1 MKYHLLTRNF
11 LAVSLAITPPLQA
24 QALIDRDGDGHSDIW
39 QIAEDIP
46 SGNGADD
53 SDGDGHSDAD
63 EETAGT
69 NAWSAL
75 SWFRVA
81 EIEIVSV
88 QATRTEGELAWKGVK
103 GKSYQLQHSSDLTAA
118 SWLNSAQPLLAT
130 SNGPLIQQPD
140 LPSPLNAQ
148 FYRVAVSDVDAD
160 GDGLTAY
167 EEGIIGTSDQTPNSG
182 GAGSPPD
189 TEVAAQWVAQNDR
202 GITTGTPPPNLREVD
217 VAFIREIEVPSTGAV
232 GADLV
237 TATGTGAWHQL
248 TSWRSGFTPNPSQ
261 LATTPPIQGHHPQ
274 VHLLDPPAVAGAP
287 KFLTGRIASDGNLWL
302 SSRSLTVLGT
312 FVHHKTLGFG
322 ENANLDVLAFDL
334 AHRTF
339 STREA
344 GVIRYQVV
352 SAVHVEPSGGG
363 SRHLRAV
370 TWNVNPTTGA
380 ISGLQFSDPLSAPG
394 LSGQPKLR
402 IAAIAG
408 NQFEIIY
415 TDIFENQ
422 CHLPLWTD
430 DNGFISSL
438 PGTSTPLNIRGSGE
452 VSHERLDSVITGL
465 TGSGYATALLYPDN
479 EGVLQRT
486 LQIWDR
492 RPDFYTADTYESHL
506 LTDDSL
512 DLIPNTPGIGLT
524 APTLTDSFIDNPET
538 GEALAQALATG
549 DFNGDGFDDAAIAAP
564 QRDVNGLSNAGGIF
578 ILHGSV
584 TGMENREYVAF
595 WTQNSD
601 DVLGDAAEEDRYGSA
616 LASGDFNGDGNDDLA
631 IGIPDKDIGAK
642 NGAGSVQ
649 ILYGT
654 PFGLSATDNQLITR
668 DSLGQLSAAG
678 DDFGRAL
685 CTGDFNGDG
694 RTDLAIGAPGQT
706 VSSQTAAGA
715 VHVLWGAAAGLSTA
729 GSEMFHQDSPGLADT
744 AEASD
749 RFGSALV
756 SGQFNGGIFA
766 DLAIGVPLED
776 VGSATDAGAVQVVY
790 GNAGGFSGSN
800 FITRDGFDG
809 GLDIQ
814 GSPADGDNFGWS
826 LAAGDFDGDTAQDLA
841 IGAPG
846 DAVAGPFTGAV
857 HVVYGS
863 FFGLTWA
870 ENQFIRQIGSLDP
883 ASSLP
888 NTAAEDED
896 LGWSLTA
903 GDTNGD
909 GFSELIAS
917 APGEDINNK
926 ADAGIVFVI
935 PGSAGGL
942 LPVDAVRLHQDT
954 IREENEVQRDADSDS
969 TADDKFGITLA
980 SADFN
985 SDGEADFISGIPRKD
1000 NADDQL
1006 GTGGAHFFHGTAS
1019 IDEDG
1024 PNYFTLSNDFMWTP
1038 KTRESVRAMVTDLIR
1053 ENSGGV
1059 GAGKL
1064 YSFNESLDIVHMAS
1078 STKTMTLLLAAE
1090 AIEDG
1095 FATLD
1100 DPVLFTKLAGET
1112 GGSLLD
1118 ARNADSSSKT
1128 DENGARYGFFDE
1140 GDTMPLRFLL
1150 AAMMGESCNR
1160 ASVAI
1165 GQHIAFK
1172 VTGSQHEFVNMMQA
1186 RADELEM
1193 DTSIF
1198 GHPAGG
1204 WACKVQDAITLQR
1217 EGVKHPIFVEYSSF
1231 ENWGDDQPEEVLC
1244 GTDFEGVEKCNGPH
1258 AQFMS
1263 MGTYP
1268 GRYTWKGGNGLVWFE
1283 EGQINNWP
1291 PRPDANRCTTSRV
1304 TTALRMNRTLSACL
1318 QQTGNGDAQSQNLMD
1333 YGFRELFTP
1342 DHRDLVTFP
1351 ESGGLVGPEG
1361 PVRSKNFATTSWT
1374 GHGCAVLIDDYEE
1387 IRLNIWALNYTTNQ
1401 ISPAGFAQKS
1411 YTLQSGTSYE
1421 EPALIDLVKVPTT
1434 DSIADFFTVTQVGDA
1449 LELEIWRSGQE

>member
-1 MKYHLLTRNF
+1 MKYQLITRNL

-39 QIAEDIP
+39 QIAEDLP
-46 SGNGADD
+46 SGNGTDD
-53 SDGDGHSDAD
+53 SDGDGYSDAD

-75 SWFRVA
+75 SWFGVVDADFSPLPPTDFRG
-81 EIEIVSV
+81 EFTW
-88 QATRTEGELAWKGVK
+88 QAVK
-103 GKSYQLQHSSDLTAA
+103 GKSYQLQNSSNLTTT
-118 SWLNSAQPLLAT
+118 SWQNNVPPLLAMN
-130 SNGPLIQQPD
+130 NGPLGQQLD
-140 LPSPLNAQ
+140 LPGPPNAQ

-167 EEGIIGTSDQTPNSG
+167 EEGIIGTSDETPNSG

-189 TEVAAQWVAQNDR
+189 TEMAAQWVAQNDR

-217 VAFIREIEVPSTGAV
+217 VAFIREIEVPSTGEV

-287 KFLTGRIASDGNLWL
+287 IFLTGRIASDGNLWL
-302 SSRSLTVLGT
+302 SSRSLTAFGT

-344 GVIRYQVV
+344 GVTRYQVV

-402 IAAIAG
+402 ISAIAG
-408 NQFEIIY
+408 NQFEILY

-438 PGTSTPLNIRGSGE
+438 PGSSMPLNIRGSGE
-452 VSHERLDSVITGL
+452 VSHERLDSAITGL
-465 TGSGYATALLYPDN
+465 TGSGYATALLYPDD
-479 EGVLQRT
+479 EGNPQRR

-492 RPDFYTADTYESHL
+492 RPDFYTADTYASHL

-512 DLIPNTPGIGLT
+512 DLIPNTPGIGLI
-524 APTLTDSFIDNPET
+524 APTLTDSFLGNQQT
-538 GEALAQALATG
+538 GEAVAQALATG

-564 QRDVNGLSNAGGIF
+564 MRDVNEVSNVGGIF
-578 ILHGSV
+578 ILHGSA
-584 TGMENREYVAF
+584 TGMENREYVDF
-595 WTQNSD
+595 WHQD
-601 DVLGDAAEEDRYGSA
+601 DLDVLGTPAEEDRYGSA

-668 DSLGQLSAAG
+668 DSLGQTSAAG

-685 CTGDFNGDG
+685 CVGDFNGDG
-694 RTDLAIGAPGQT
+694 RSDLAIGAPGQS
-706 VSSQTAAGA
+706 VSGESAAGA

-756 SGQFNGGIFA
+756 SGQFNGSTFA

-776 VGSATDAGAVQVVY
+776 VGSAMDAGAVQVVY

-800 FITRDGFDG
+800 FITRNGFDG

-814 GSPADGDNFGWS
+814 GTPADGDNFGWS

-863 FFGLTWA
+863 IFGLTWA

-883 ASSLP
+883 SSSLP
-888 NTAAEDED
+888 GTAASDED
-896 LGWSLTA
+896 LGWSLAA
-903 GDTNGD
+903 GDCNGD
-909 GFSELIAS
+909 GFSELMAS
-917 APGEDINNK
+917 APGEDINDK

-935 PGSAGGL
+935 PGSADGL
-942 LPVDAVRLHQDT
+942 LPADASRLHQDSGST
-954 IREENEVQRDADSDS
+954 ENGTNFAVNSDS
-969 TADDKFGITLA
+969 AADDKFGITLA

-1000 NADDQL
+1000 RAADEL
-1006 GTGGAHFFHGTAS
+1006 GTGGAHFFSGTAS
-1019 IDEDG
+1019 VDDDV
-1024 PNYFTLSNDFMWTP
+1024 PNYFTLATDFMWTP
-1038 KTRESVRAMVTDLIR
+1038 QTRESVRAMVTDLNR
-1053 ENSGGV
+1053 ENSGGI

-1064 YSFNESLDIVHMAS
+1064 YSFNEFLPVVNMAS

-1100 DPVLFTKLAGET
+1100 DPVLFTQLAGET
-1112 GGSLLD
+1112 PGSVLD
-1118 ARNADSSSKT
+1118 ALNNDFTSKL
-1128 DENGARYGFFDE
+1128 DENEAPYPFFNT

-1165 GQHIAFK
+1165 GQHIAEK
-1172 VTGSQHEFVNMMQA
+1172 VTGSKHEFINMMKD
-1186 RADELEM
+1186 RAFDLGM

-1204 WACKVQDAITLQR
+1204 WVCQVQDAITLQR
-1217 EGVKHPIFVEYSSF
+1217 ECVKHPIFVEYSSF
-1231 ENWGDDQPEEVLC
+1231 EIWGDEQPEEVLC
-1244 GTDFEGVEKCNGPH
+1244 GTDLNGMEKCNGPH
-1258 AQFMS
+1258 KQFTALD
-1263 MGTYP
+1263 TYP
-1268 GRYTWKGGNGLVWFE
+1268 GRYTWKGGNGRLWF
-1283 EGQINNWP
+1283 GLT
-1291 PRPDANRCTTSRV
+1291 DANDVPPQPSASACTESGV
-1304 TTALRMNRTLSACL
+1304 TTALRMSRILSACI
-1318 QQTGNGDAQSQNLMD
+1318 QQTGSGDLEAQNLLD

-1374 GHGCAVLIDDYEE
+1374 GHGCTVLIDDHEE
-1387 IRLNIWALNYTTNQ
+1387 IRLNLWALDYTTNQ
-1401 ISPAGFAQKS
+1401 ITPAGFAQKT
-1411 YTLQSGTSYE
+1411 YTLQSGTTYE

-1434 DSIADFFTVTQVGDA
+1434 DSIADFFTVTQVGDK